1 LRQIKMEQRPTDDQ
15 ILSQQELIEQE
26 TCEKPFICDL
36 EPISSL
42 TNEYKDANPIFLTK
56 IENLQRKYSH
66 MRRVRRDGNCFYRA
80 FMFGYLEHLI
90 KTRNKVQLQA
100 LLKLMEG
107 SLEELFL
114 VGGYPQMTIE
124 DFYETTREEVEQA
137 ASGDL
142 PVEELLQHFRDY
154 STTNA
159 IVMFLRLITATS
171 LKKHADHFTPFLD
184 NGLNISQFCRRLKW
198 SRWRERQTIVKS
210 RRCREGWE

>member
-1 LRQIKMEQRPTDDQ
+1 
-15 ILSQQELIEQE
+15 
-26 TCEKPFICDL
+26 
-36 EPISSL
+36 
-42 TNEYKDANPIFLTK
+42 
-56 IENLQRKYSH
+56 
-66 MRRVRRDGNCFYRA
+66 
-80 FMFGYLEHLI
+80 MFGYLEHLI

-107 SLEELFL
+107 SLEELVL

-184 NGLNISQFCRRLKW
+184 NGLNISQFCRSEVEPMAREADHCQIEALSRGMGVAVGIEYLDLSSGTSCKW
-198 SRWRERQTIVKS
+198 HLFSTSDSDPSSNPPPFTLLYRPGHYDLLYS
-210 RRCREGWE
+210 PSA